1 MQCSLSNGAYV
12 RSVDFP
18 NLEWSANRYTSFAFS
33 EILFNFILQQI
44 RIGQSVCQRRS
55 GSGHKGFVDIV
66 LIKHSR
72 VVHADKGA
80 GFSLIVVSDND

>member
-1 MQCSLSNGAYV
+1 MQCDLSNGAYV

-18 NLEWSANRYTSFAFS
+18 NFEWSANKYTSLLFPKS
-33 EILFNFILQQI
+33 SFNFVLQQI

-80 GFSLIVVSDND
+80 RFLL